1 MELFSEDYL
10 MHYGVKGMKW
20 KKRKHGLGDDRP
32 DDKNHGVTP
41 GSVSPERSDDWD
53 PRKNVPTESDMRM
66 MRERRIRMERQAR
79 DRIRRRREATHYKEN
94 VGRSLARAKRSRGFS
109 ATDERKGDANYLHV
123 TRDDAGGSQHLRYYK
138 RKGGGYAPHR

>member
-1 MELFSEDYL
+1 MKLFSEDYL

-20 KKRKHGLGDDRP
+20 KKKHGIEDDRP
-32 DDKNHGVTP
+32 GDHVA
-41 GSVSPERSDDWD
+41 PEKSDDWD
-53 PRKNVPTESDMRM
+53 PLKNVPTESDMRM

-79 DRIRRRREATHYKEN
+79 ERTRKRREAMHYKEN

-123 TRDDAGGSQHLRYYK
+123 TRDDAGGSQHLKYYK